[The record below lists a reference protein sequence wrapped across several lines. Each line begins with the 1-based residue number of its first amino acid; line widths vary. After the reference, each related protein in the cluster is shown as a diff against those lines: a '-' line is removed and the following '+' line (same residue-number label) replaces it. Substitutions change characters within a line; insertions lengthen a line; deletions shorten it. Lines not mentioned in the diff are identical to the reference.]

1 MLSSL
6 RAYHTDKPVILKHL
20 TKPALIVVIL
30 LFSWAAQAQ
39 DAEIGFELGAYNSLG
54 DVNKKYDF
62 GNSALGMQAFY
73 RKHLNNGFSTRLS
86 GGYGK
91 LKGKDVETFD
101 VFSANRQAAFEGNF
115 FNVDLIWEYHF
126 LDYREEKLQQFWT
139 PYILFGVGL
148 YKFSGEDELGQSYD
162 AGINL
167 RLPVGI
173 GIKYRIDRRWTL
185 AASTTAIKS
194 NSDKLDNVSE
204 ANSMLK
210 NYSGGNPNDDDWMFN
225 TSISISY
232 TLYKIVCPQG
242 RFR

>member
-1 MLSSL
+1 
-6 RAYHTDKPVILKHL
+6 
-20 TKPALIVVIL
+20 
-30 LFSWAAQAQ
+30 
-39 DAEIGFELGAYNSLG
+39 
-54 DVNKKYDF
+54 
-62 GNSALGMQAFY
+62 MQAFY

-148 YKFSGEDELGQSYD
+148 YKFTGEDELGQSYD